1 MIFNH
6 KRITSSGTA
15 TQTLSSAEHASSQK
29 VFTVERLLVCN
40 TDNTDITVNL
50 WLYTGS
56 AIDGYILQGTTVPV
70 GTTLDVFQGIPFSY
84 AASNALLLSLGD
96 AGYTADI
103 IFNRY

>member
-6 KRITSSGTA
+6 TRITSSGTA
-15 TQTLSSAEHASSQK
+15 TQTLSSAIADSEK
-29 VFTVERLLVCN
+29 IYTVERLLVCN
-40 TDNTDITVNL
+40 TDTTDITVNL

-56 AIDGYILQGTTVPV
+56 AIDGYILKGTTVPL

-84 AASNALLLSLGD
+84 AATNNLLLSLGD